1 MVRVLFIALVSLVLP
16 AARAES
22 VDFNNEVRPILSE
35 FCFPCHGP
43 DKETRKAD
51 LRLDRID
58 TAVRETH
65 SGVQPI
71 VPGHPEKSDLIR
83 RLSSR
88 DPEEKMPPPKTGK
101 NLTLSQFETLRRW
114 IADGAVPDTHW
125 SFKPVGSV
133 AVPRP
138 LSGVSQPVNPI
149 DAFVQA
155 RLAGRGLRLSPAA
168 DPATLLRRVSFD
180 LTGLPPTPAE
190 LDRFFSDSA
199 PDAYE
204 RAVDRLLSS
213 PHYGERMAVDWLDAA
228 RYADTN
234 GYFGDKTREIWPWRD
249 WVIRAFNHNLPFDV
263 FTIEQI
269 AGDLLP
275 GATTEQRI
283 ATGFNRNHM
292 VTNESGVIDEEYRV
306 EYVADRVETTGAV
319 WLGLTVGC
327 ARCHDHKYDPLSQR
341 DYYRLFACFNNVV
354 ETGLVRE
361 ESPPPVLAV
370 PDAAAERA
378 LEALKSELA
387 DAEAGFDR
395 ALRPHREALTRWEK
409 HLTDQPPLPPD
420 RSLLSRFGFEPMEE
434 TARSVGTAE
443 DVDGIV
449 GRAARFDGMQHFELP
464 ADTPLQA
471 DRAWT
476 IGWWMRP
483 DGALS
488 GILGKVEPE
497 GRRRGFEVYWQKGRL
512 HVHLIQEWGIKAV
525 ELVLV
530 EPVTGG
536 QWLQVAIRHDG
547 SGKASGLTLFIN
559 GQPAAV
565 EVRRDTLDGPITN
578 AEPLRIGRRDDGL
591 GYYGLLDEWRIHGR
605 ALGDEE
611 IHRWW
616 WDQQSRAILTAGP
629 AKRDATQQ
637 ALLLAAFLEERGD
650 DTLKQLHLALGET
663 RKAVERMRAK
673 LPRTLVMQERDVP
686 RSTRVLSRGQYD
698 QPGETVKPG
707 VPTFLPALMPGDPP
721 NRLGLARWL
730 VSETQPLTPRV
741 AVNRLWLQCFG
752 EGLVKTVEDFG
763 LQGEAPSHPALL
775 NWLARRFVDSGWDV
789 KALLRLIVT
798 SDTYRQ
804 SSVPS
809 PDLLADDPE
818 NRLLGRGPRFR
829 LPAEMI
835 RDQALA
841 ASGLLSR
848 RPGGP
853 GVMPYQ
859 PPGLWT
865 DVTYD
870 GEERYSADRDDG
882 LWRRSLYTFWKR
894 QLPPPAMQTFDSP
907 TREKCTLRRA
917 RTNTPLQAL
926 VLLNDDTYLEAGRA
940 LAALVLEEP
949 GDDEQRLR
957 AAFRRVLSRF
967 PTEPE
972 LGILRTLLQRQRGGF
987 RADPGSARDLVAVG
1001 ASPIGRGLDPVDLA
1015 AWSLTLHTLF
1025 TLDEAITRR

>member
-35 FCFPCHGP
+35 LCFPCHGP
-43 DKETRKAD
+43 DKGARKAD
-51 LRLDRID
+51 LRLDMIEA
-58 TAVRETH
+58 AVRETH
-65 SGVQPI
+65 PGVHPI
-71 VPGHPEKSDLIR
+71 VPGHPERSDLIR

-101 NLTLSQFETLRRW
+101 NITPSQFETLRRW

-125 SFKPVGSV
+125 SFKPVA
-133 AVPRP
+133 AVELPRS
-138 LSGVSQPVNPI
+138 LSGVSHPVNPI

-155 RLAGRGLRLSPAA
+155 RLAGHGLRLSPAA

-180 LTGLPPTPAE
+180 LTGLPPSPAE

-204 RAVDRLLSS
+204 SAVDRLLSS
-213 PHYGERMAVDWLDAA
+213 PHFGERMAVDWLDAA

-249 WVIRAFNHNLPFDV
+249 WVVRAFNDNLPFDV

-275 GATTEQRI
+275 GATPEQRT

-319 WLGLTVGC
+319 WLALTVGC

-361 ESPPPVLAV
+361 ESPPPILEV

-378 LEALKSELA
+378 LEALKSQLA
-387 DAEAGFDR
+387 DAEAGFDS
-395 ALRPHREALTRWEK
+395 ALRPHREALARWEK
-409 HLTDQPPLPPD
+409 HLTDQPPLPPE

-443 DVDGIV
+443 DVDGVV

-476 IGWWMRP
+476 IGWWMKP

-525 ELVLV
+525 ELVLS

-536 QWLQVAIRHDG
+536 RWLHVAIRHDG
-547 SGKASGLTLFIN
+547 SGKASGLTLFVN
-559 GQPAAV
+559 GRPAAG

-591 GYYGLLDEWRIHGR
+591 GYYGLLDEFLLHDR
-605 ALGDEE
+605 ALGNDE

-616 WDQQSRAILTAGP
+616 WDQQSRAILAAGS

-637 ALLLAAFLEERGD
+637 ALLLEAFLEERGD
-650 DTLKQLHLALGET
+650 ETLQRLHLTLRET
-663 RKAVERMRAK
+663 REAVERMRGK

-686 RSTRVLSRGQYD
+686 RTTRVLNRGQYD
-698 QPGETVKPG
+698 QPGETVEPG
-707 VPTFLPALMPGDPP
+707 VPAFLPALPPGDPP

-730 VSETQPLTPRV
+730 VSKTQPLTPRV
-741 AVNRLWLQCFG
+741 AVNRLWRQCFD

-763 LQGEAPSHPALL
+763 LQGDAPSHPALL
-775 NWLARRFVDSGWDV
+775 DWLARRFIDSGWDV

-798 SDTYRQ
+798 SATYRQ
-804 SSVPS
+804 GSIPS
-809 PDLLADDPE
+809 PGLLADDPE
-818 NRLLGRGPRFR
+818 NRLLARGPRFR

-907 TREKCTLRRA
+907 TREKCTLRRP

-926 VLLNDDTYLEAGRA
+926 LLLNDDTYLEAGRA
-940 LAALVLEEP
+940 LATVVLEEA

-957 AAFRRVLSRF
+957 AAFLRVLSRF

-972 LGILRTLLQRQRGGF
+972 LGILRTLLERQRGGF
-987 RADPGSARDLVAVG
+987 KADPGSARDLVAVG
-1001 ASPIGRGLDPVDLA
+1001 ASPVGRGLDPVELA

-1025 TLDEAITRR
+1025 NLDEAITRR